1 MWGPLRPQP
10 QQLCFMHGLFVF
22 IIEDRAEISLKR
34 LGSNPDLSLSGPQ
47 SPSVKDSH
55 TLLGFGGV
63 GRGSAQHPRASGTQ
77 PLGASVF
84 LSENGNDYSS
94 WLLELGVG
102 VRVTEGTHIHFQG
115 SLGTTGIPPQSGS
128 YYDSLKRQLSC
139 RSESNC

>member
-1 MWGPLRPQP
+1 
-10 QQLCFMHGLFVF
+10 MHGLFVF
-22 IIEDRAEISLKR
+22 IIEDRAEISLKH

-128 YYDSLKRQLSC
+128 YYDS
-139 RSESNC
+139 